1 MGKNHDWGTPHQ
13 TDSSKY
19 LETMRGIY
27 VPAVNEPEPW
37 RAVRWGSQEL
47 QIKRLDVLA
56 ELLLEPNAL
65 EYELEY
71 ESKYGSVLDVGCG
84 TGEFFRYFGTSG
96 YHGID
101 IVPEMIEVAA
111 IRWGTGVRF
120 EVHDLRDEPR
130 PADAVVASGLFSV
143 SNDEIFW
150 SMLDA
155 MWESARNVMA
165 FNCKSS
171 WAPKELEG
179 ISVGGDIG
187 YFRDPADTLALCRER
202 YSSNIVLRHDYLDHD
217 FTLALYK

>member
-27 VPAVNEPEPW
+27 VPTVNDPEPW
-37 RAVRWGSQEL
+37 KAVRWGSEEL
-47 QIKRLDVLA
+47 QVKRLMVLHDII
-56 ELLLEPNAL
+56 EREH
-65 EYELEY
+65 E
-71 ESKYGSVLDVGCG
+71 VLDVGCG
-84 TGEFFRYFGTSG
+84 QGAFADYLDFLQPYL
-96 YHGID
+96 GID
-101 IVPEMIEVAA
+101 IIEEHIVVAE
-111 IRWGTGVRF
+111 RERGGYPNTF
-120 EVHDLRDEPR
+120 QCHDLRDGPR
-130 PADAVVASGLFSV
+130 SADAVVASGLFSV

-155 MWESARNVMA
+155 MWGSARKVMA

-187 YFRDPADTLALCRER
+187 YFRDPVDTLALCRER

-217 FTLALYK
+217 FTIAVYK